1 MTGVTVSGLPVVDGV
16 RPCVLCWR
24 PIGQANGFVLARD
37 ALRLVERREPER
49 RRLPR
54 ELCGLCGVL
63 FMTEL
68 RALLDEPVL
77 PEYA

>member
-1 MTGVTVSGLPVVDGV
+1 MTTGTTVSGLPVVDGV

-24 PIGQANGFVLARD
+24 PIDKANGFVLARD
-37 ALRLVERREPER
+37 ALRLIDPRTPER

-54 ELCGLCGVL
+54 ELCGLCGIL

-68 RALLDEPVL
+68 RELMGA
-77 PEYA
+77 